1 MQDLFFENVMLVS
14 PTGAFTP
21 NINDDITVNVIR
33 YNLKLKFD
41 KVPNMIN
48 IWLYINI
55 PQTTVYASTYIK
67 NQPLGKPLTQDQM
80 TEMLTCLFYKPK
92 TSESVFDKKLLKPFK
107 GNSKFY
113 SYKWRSGEYKLLLAN
128 LKAIYSNINGIALS
142 EYNKTEQQA
151 GEPENAEKKE
161 EPAKTAPTKIEVKD
175 EELKKMIQDEFK
187 QDVQADVFNKI
198 KNITTVLA
206 DEVNANNGTPLKE
219 IQKDKIKDNLKNL
232 FTKYFDKKKEFISM
246 LKKMKILDMT
256 FDENNVSVLEENKIS
271 FYQELKNPNL
281 FFDSYLKRI

>member
-1 MQDLFFENVMLVS
+1 
-14 PTGAFTP
+14 
-21 NINDDITVNVIR
+21 
-33 YNLKLKFD
+33 
-41 KVPNMIN
+41 
-48 IWLYINI
+48 
-55 PQTTVYASTYIK
+55 
-67 NQPLGKPLTQDQM
+67 
-80 TEMLTCLFYKPK
+80 
-92 TSESVFDKKLLKPFK
+92 
-107 GNSKFY
+107 
-113 SYKWRSGEYKLLLAN
+113 
-128 LKAIYSNINGIALS
+128 
-142 EYNKTEQQA
+142 
-151 GEPENAEKKE
+151 
-161 EPAKTAPTKIEVKD
+161 
-175 EELKKMIQDEFK
+175 MIQDEFK
-187 QDVQADVFNKI
+187 QGVQADVFNKI